1 LLIVFDNTLI
11 ITTDIFGSFGDL
23 SLVVIG
29 NGICTI
35 SGIDV
40 DILTMLRTNKD
51 NSIIV
56 LEYDELGNK
65 TKSVDPAMGVW
76 SYVYN
81 GFGELTQHC

>member
-1 LLIVFDNTLI
+1 VIVSSNTGSWHKTYYNAIGNKVREVTLIDNNKHSITDIVYIVFDNTLI

-40 DILTMLRTNKD
+40 DILAMLMK
-51 NSIIV
+51 
-56 LEYDELGNK
+56 
-65 TKSVDPAMGVW
+65 
-76 SYVYN
+76 
-81 GFGELTQHC
+81 